1 MALENK
7 AENEQAMTIENIS
20 PQHVESQLTATPDNV
35 ELLAEEL
42 AIEATHHVGAVG
54 WKFLIEP
61 YTFGS
66 LAAMSFGLFCAA
78 WGFAP
83 PASVLI
89 WINADIGSKSQTNA
103 ALFSVMQ
110 TIGTTLGY
118 MFVGRLS
125 EIYGRRWVMIVFTL
139 FGLVGSIVAGTSH
152 DLNTFIGANI
162 LMGLATGAQ
171 CCYAFLAGELM
182 PNKHKMLGMA
192 IVVLFCLPGTAMGA
206 FFARS
211 LVEYASWR
219 WIYYIYIIAQTISLA
234 LYIVCYFPKEAA
246 QAFNKREQTKKL
258 DFIGMF
264 LLVAGLVL
272 FILGIMTGGSPYP
285 WKSAKVLG
293 MVVSGGVCLIALCVW
308 EVYQGENAFF
318 AIHLFK
324 DVRGFGMN
332 CICSAVGGIS
342 YVALSIIWPTRNTG
356 GSSWQAIGAMS
367 CTIGFGLWGGMVFLG
382 ALWGPI
388 GHPKWTLIISNMWM
402 TAFIGALAHCN
413 PDNKTFAIVCSFL
426 AALPI
431 GFIEQQTGAI
441 AQLVVGDKE
450 IGTSFGTMGC
460 VRVGTGAIG
469 TGIVLAILT
478 GEHFKYI
485 YERPETDI
493 FKAKI
498 PVELEAHIVP
508 AALNAGLPASSIADL
523 FAAIF
528 ASSETAMAAV
538 PGINAQIIKAV
549 GKAQLDGYAA
559 AYRYIYYA
567 TIPFGV
573 LATASA
579 VALRPVA
586 HLLTSHVPKMVEN
599 PQAHHGNRDLEKTMD

>member
-1 MALENK
+1 
-7 AENEQAMTIENIS
+7 MTIENIS
-20 PQHVESQLTATPDNV
+20 PQHLESQLTATPHNV

-42 AIEATHHVGAVG
+42 ALEATHYVDAVG

-89 WINADIGSKSQTNA
+89 WINADIGSKSQTNG

-293 MVVSGGVCLIALCVW
+293 MVVSGGVFLIALCVW
-308 EVYQGENAFF
+308 EVYQGEHAFF

-342 YVALSIIWPTRNTG
+342 YVALSIIWPTR
-356 GSSWQAIGAMS
+356 
-367 CTIGFGLWGGMVFLG
+367 
-382 ALWGPI
+382 PI
-388 GHPKWTLIISNMWM
+388 GHPKWTLIISNIWM

-413 PDNKTFAIVCSFL
+413 PDNKIFAIVCSFL

-538 PGINAQIIKAV
+538 PGINAEIIKAV
-549 GKAQLDGYAA
+549 DRAQLDGYAA

-579 VALRPVA
+579 IALRPVA

>member
-20 PQHVESQLTATPDNV
+20 PQHLESQLTATPANV

-42 AIEATHHVGAVG
+42 ALEATHYVDAVG

-89 WINADIGSKSQTNA
+89 WINADIGIESH
-103 ALFSVMQ
+103 LPVM
-110 TIGTTLGY
+110 
-118 MFVGRLS
+118 
-125 EIYGRRWVMIVFTL
+125 
-139 FGLVGSIVAGTSH
+139 
-152 DLNTFIGANI
+152 I

-171 CCYAFLAGELM
+171 RCYAFLAGELM
-182 PNKHKMLGMA
+182 PNKHKMLG
-192 IVVLFCLPGTAMGA
+192 
-206 FFARS
+206 
-211 LVEYASWR
+211 
-219 WIYYIYIIAQTISLA
+219 
-234 LYIVCYFPKEAA
+234 
-246 QAFNKREQTKKL
+246 
-258 DFIGMF
+258 
-264 LLVAGLVL
+264 
-272 FILGIMTGGSPYP
+272 
-285 WKSAKVLG
+285 
-293 MVVSGGVCLIALCVW
+293 
-308 EVYQGENAFF
+308 
-318 AIHLFK
+318 
-324 DVRGFGMN
+324 
-332 CICSAVGGIS
+332 
-342 YVALSIIWPTRNTG
+342 
-356 GSSWQAIGAMS
+356 
-367 CTIGFGLWGGMVFLG
+367 
-382 ALWGPI
+382 PI
-388 GHPKWTLIISNMWM
+388 GHPKWTLIISNIWM

-413 PDNKTFAIVCSFL
+413 PNNKTFAIVCSFL

-441 AQLVVGDKE
+441 AQLVVGDRE
-450 IGTSFGTMGC
+450 IGTSFGTM
-460 VRVGTGAIG
+460 
-469 TGIVLAILT
+469 
-478 GEHFKYI
+478 
-485 YERPETDI
+485 
-493 FKAKI
+493 AKI
-498 PVELEAHIVP
+498 PVELEAHILP

-538 PGINAQIIKAV
+538 PGINADIIKAV
-549 GKAQLDGYAA
+549 GRAQLDEYAA
-559 AYRYIYYA
+559 AYCYVYYA

-586 HLLTSHVPKMVEN
+586 HLLTSNVPKMVEN

>member
-1 MALENK
+1 MALENR
-7 AENEQAMTIENIS
+7 AGDMEPTMELEHIS
-20 PQHVESQLTATPDNV
+20 PQHTVSKSTATPFNA
-35 ELLAEEL
+35 ELVAEEISL
-42 AIEATHHVGAVG
+42 EATHYVEAVG

-61 YTFGS
+61 NTFGS

-83 PASVLI
+83 PASVLL
-89 WINADIGSKSQTNA
+89 WINADIGSESQTNG

-139 FGLVGSIVAGTSH
+139 FGLVGAIIAGTAQN
-152 DLNTFIGANI
+152 LNTFIGANI
-162 LMGLATGAQ
+162 LLGLATGAQ

-192 IVVLFCLPGTAMGA
+192 IVVLFCFPGTAIGA
-206 FFARS
+206 LLARS
-211 LVEYASWR
+211 LVEHVSWR

-234 LYIVCYFPKEAA
+234 LYVIFYFPKEAA

-258 DFIGMF
+258 DFVGIF

-293 MVVSGGVCLIALCVW
+293 MVVSGGVCLIALSVW
-308 EVYQGENAFF
+308 ESYQGENAFF
-318 AIHLFK
+318 AVHLFK

-342 YVALSIIWPTRNTG
+342 YVALSIIWPTQVAYMYST
-356 GSSWQAIGAMS
+356 GSSWQSVGALS
-367 CTIGFGLWGGMVFLG
+367 CTIGIGLWGGMVFLG
-382 ALWGPI
+382 SLWGPI
-388 GHPKWTLIISNMWM
+388 GHPKLTLIFSNVWM
-402 TAFIGALAHCN
+402 TIFIGALAHCN
-413 PDNKTFAIVCSFL
+413 PDNRTFAAACSFL

-441 AQLVVGDKE
+441 AQLVVGDKD

-460 VRVGTGAIG
+460 VRVGVGAIG

-478 GEHFKYI
+478 
-485 YERPETDI
+485 
-493 FKAKI
+493 AKL

-508 AALNAGLPASSIADL
+508 AALNAGLPASSLADL
-523 FAAIF
+523 FAALLS
-528 ASSETAMAAV
+528 ASETALAAV
-538 PGINAQIIKAV
+538 PGINSEIISAV
-549 GKAQLDGYAA
+549 GRAQLGGYAA

-579 VALRPVA
+579 IALRPVA
-586 HLLTSHVPKMVEN
+586 HLLTDHVPKRVEN
-599 PQAHHGNRDLEKTMD
+599 AQAHHGTRDLKNTMV

>member
-1 MALENK
+1 MTLQN
-7 AENEQAMTIENIS
+7 NEVNMEPATEPNTIS
-20 PQHVESQLTATPDNV
+20 PQHPASELTATPFNTA
-35 ELLAEEL
+35 LIAEEIAL
-42 AIEATHHVGAVG
+42 EATHHVDAVG

-61 YTFGS
+61 NTFGS
-66 LAAMSFGLFCAA
+66 LAAMSFGLFCDA

-83 PASVLI
+83 PASVLL
-89 WINADIGSKSQTNA
+89 WINADIGSESQSNG

-125 EIYGRRWVMIVFTL
+125 EIYGRRWVMIAFTL
-139 FGLVGSIVAGTSH
+139 FGLVGSIIAGTAQN
-152 DLNTFIGANI
+152 LNTFIGANI

-192 IVVLFCLPGTAMGA
+192 IVVLFCFPGTAIGA
-206 FFARS
+206 LLARS
-211 LVEYASWR
+211 LVEHVSWR
-219 WIYYIYIIAQTISLA
+219 WIYYIYIIAQAISLA
-234 LYIVCYFPKEAA
+234 LYVTFYFPKEAA
-246 QAFNKREQTKKL
+246 RAFNKREQTKKL
-258 DFIGMF
+258 DFVGIF

-293 MVVSGGVCLIALCVW
+293 MVVSGGVSLIALCVW
-308 EVYQGENAFF
+308 ESFQGENAFF
-318 AIHLFK
+318 AVHLFK

-342 YVALSIIWPTRNTG
+342 YVALSIIWPTQVAYMYST
-356 GSSWQAIGAMS
+356 GSSWQAVGALS
-367 CTIGFGLWGGMVFLG
+367 CTIGIGLWAGMVFLG

-388 GHPKWTLIISNMWM
+388 GHPKVTLIISNMWM

-413 PDNKTFAIVCSFL
+413 PDSRAFAAACSFL

-441 AQLVVGDKE
+441 SQLVVGDKD

-460 VRVGTGAIG
+460 VRVGVGAIG

-478 GEHFKYI
+478 
-485 YERPETDI
+485 
-493 FKAKI
+493 AKL

-508 AALNAGLPASSIADL
+508 AALNAGLPASSLADL
-523 FAAIF
+523 FSALLAA
-528 ASSETAMAAV
+528 SEAALAAV
-538 PGINAQIIKAV
+538 PGINNEIISAV
-549 GKAQLDGYAA
+549 LRAQLDGYAA
-559 AYRYIYYA
+559 AYRYIYYT

-579 VALRPVA
+579 IALRPVA
-586 HLLTSHVPKMVEN
+586 HLLTDHVPKMVESA
-599 PQAHHGNRDLEKTMD
+599 QAHHGEKDLKKSMV

>member
-1 MALENK
+1 MY
-7 AENEQAMTIENIS
+7 S
-20 PQHVESQLTATPDNV
+20 
-35 ELLAEEL
+35 
-42 AIEATHHVGAVG
+42 
-54 WKFLIEP
+54 
-61 YTFGS
+61 
-66 LAAMSFGLFCAA
+66 
-78 WGFAP
+78 
-83 PASVLI
+83 
-89 WINADIGSKSQTNA
+89 
-103 ALFSVMQ
+103 
-110 TIGTTLGY
+110 
-118 MFVGRLS
+118 
-125 EIYGRRWVMIVFTL
+125 
-139 FGLVGSIVAGTSH
+139 
-152 DLNTFIGANI
+152 
-162 LMGLATGAQ
+162 
-171 CCYAFLAGELM
+171 
-182 PNKHKMLGMA
+182 
-192 IVVLFCLPGTAMGA
+192 
-206 FFARS
+206 
-211 LVEYASWR
+211 
-219 WIYYIYIIAQTISLA
+219 
-234 LYIVCYFPKEAA
+234 
-246 QAFNKREQTKKL
+246 
-258 DFIGMF
+258 
-264 LLVAGLVL
+264 
-272 FILGIMTGGSPYP
+272 
-285 WKSAKVLG
+285 
-293 MVVSGGVCLIALCVW
+293 
-308 EVYQGENAFF
+308 
-318 AIHLFK
+318 
-324 DVRGFGMN
+324 
-332 CICSAVGGIS
+332 
-342 YVALSIIWPTRNTG
+342 TG

-382 ALWGPI
+382 ALWGACPNPKITQNANTKPGPI
-388 GHPKWTLIISNMWM
+388 GHPKWTLIISNIWM

-478 GEHFKYI
+478 GEHFKCI

-538 PGINAQIIKAV
+538 PGINAEIIKAV

-599 PQAHHGNRDLEKTMD
+599 PQAYHGNRDLEKTMD